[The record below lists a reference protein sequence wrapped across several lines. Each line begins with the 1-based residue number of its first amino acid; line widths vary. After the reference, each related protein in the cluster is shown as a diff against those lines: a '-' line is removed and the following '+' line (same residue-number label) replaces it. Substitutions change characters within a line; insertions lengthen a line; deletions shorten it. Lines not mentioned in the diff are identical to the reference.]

1 MGPGLT
7 PNAEHELMMATR
19 LPCERKYVLHG
30 TSRAQ
35 NLYYITQIRGHA
47 TIDFEVAADG
57 DIAVCF
63 VPGMVFYQL
72 NQRQL
77 LRDKGLCPCQNT
89 RTCKASKTLL
99 NPKLPYLLYVVT
111 SGKHV
116 GHSYMDMLRSFK
128 PVHVRVSV
136 AGSDPWLS
144 GPPPWLFM
152 VLCFAGV
159 FGAMVYGEYS
169 QQQLKPYHEYK
180 KVAANRKRQIAAAE
194 GEEDALSG
202 QELTLEEDHSDPS
215 GLSYGSAS

>member
-1 MGPGLT
+1 MQWRHHQASAPNCQDETELMSMGPGLT

-111 SGKHV
+111 SGIAKSPLR
-116 GHSYMDMLRSFK
+116 HS
-128 PVHVRVSV
+128 
-136 AGSDPWLS
+136 W
-144 GPPPWLFM
+144 
-152 VLCFAGV
+152 
-159 FGAMVYGEYS
+159 
-169 QQQLKPYHEYK
+169 
-180 KVAANRKRQIAAAE
+180 
-194 GEEDALSG
+194 AL
-202 QELTLEEDHSDPS
+202 D
-215 GLSYGSAS
+215 